1 VPVAPPIL
9 SAPFRYLADLGN
21 EARRGWDRFF
31 FAPADPT
38 TLGLVRILVG
48 ALLLWEF
55 ALIGVD
61 WRLLLASDGWVDP
74 NTLREFWSRNEGQWA
89 WSFWPL
95 VPDRLIPVAF
105 LACYAVL
112 ILFTLGL
119 WTRVTAILAWVVL
132 ASTAQ
137 RMMFQVFGFDSMMTI
152 WMLYLAASGASGQAL
167 SVDRWL
173 ARRRGGLPKGPPTPT
188 VSANLG
194 LRMIQLHLCLIYGIA
209 GLGKLK
215 GESWW
220 NGTAVAMVI
229 MTPEFR
235 LFDLSWLLAYPRLMN
250 VMTHGGL
257 LLELLYPVLIWVRPL
272 RPLMIASAILLHL
285 GIDLTLGL
293 FEFGLAMTAAN
304 LAFVPGDRLR
314 ALWERP
320 SHPLAT

>member
-1 VPVAPPIL
+1 VTHPTL
-9 SAPFRYLADLGN
+9 SAPFRYLAGLGH

-31 FAPADPT
+31 FTPADPT
-38 TLGLVRILVG
+38 TLGLVRIIVG

-61 WRLLLASDGWVDP
+61 WRILLASDGWVDP
-74 NTLREFWSRNEGQWA
+74 GTLREYWSRNEGQWA
-89 WSFWPL
+89 WTFWPL
-95 VPDRLIPVAF
+95 VPDRLIPVVF
-105 LACYAVL
+105 LACYTIL
-112 ILFTLGL
+112 ILFTVGL
-119 WTRVTAILAWVVL
+119 WTRVTAILTWVIL

-137 RMMFQVFGFDSMMTI
+137 RMMFEVFGFDSMMTI
-152 WMLYLAASGASGQAL
+152 WTLYLAASGASGQAL
-167 SVDRWL
+167 SLDRWL
-173 ARRRGGLPKGPPTPT
+173 ARRRGSIPKGPPPPT

-194 LRMIQLHLCLIYGIA
+194 LRLIQLHLCLIYGIA

-215 GESWW
+215 GASWW

-235 LFDLSWLLAYPRLMN
+235 LFDLSWLLGYPLLMN
-250 VMTHGGL
+250 FMTHCGL

-293 FEFGLAMTAAN
+293 FEFGLVMTAAN
-304 LAFVPGDRLR
+304 LAFIPGERLR
-314 ALWERP
+314 GLWERP
-320 SHPLAT
+320 STI